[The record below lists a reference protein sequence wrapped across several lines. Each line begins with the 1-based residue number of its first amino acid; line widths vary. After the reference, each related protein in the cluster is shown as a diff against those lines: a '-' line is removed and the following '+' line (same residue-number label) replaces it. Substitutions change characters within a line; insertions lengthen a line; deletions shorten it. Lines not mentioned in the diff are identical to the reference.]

1 MPLESGDALL
11 AKAQKAA
18 SAANSGG
25 FFSFGP
31 KEDKID
37 AAAEAFLNAANAYEN
52 EKAWEKAGR
61 AYVSAAEMKA
71 KVDTSRFEAVTS
83 YASAAKA
90 FRAVDPQLAIQP
102 LEQAIEMCKQDR
114 KRDRIPR
121 YGKQLAELYSEMGDL
136 RNAVRWYKECAELL
150 THDGMTS
157 GARGEL
163 ASAAALEGKMG
174 MYREAADDFLQCA
187 KLSLSGRSGP
197 AMRPLA
203 KKDVFNAAI
212 SILGL
217 VDEPSCRA
225 YFEDNIRS
233 ADPEFANEP
242 QGQLISQL
250 IDAIK
255 QSDEEAFDNAVRAVQ
270 GRLVMID
277 DYQGGILTYVYEKLA
292 AEQEDFS

>member
-1 MPLESGDALL
+1 M
-11 AKAQKAA
+11 
-18 SAANSGG
+18 SAAALKS
-25 FFSFGP
+25 
-31 KEDKID
+31 
-37 AAAEAFLNAANAYEN
+37 
-52 EKAWEKAGR
+52 
-61 AYVSAAEMKA
+61 

-90 FRAVDPQLAIQP
+90 FRAVDPSSAIQP
-102 LEQAIEMCKQDR
+102 YELAIEMCKQDR

-136 RNAVRWYKECAELL
+136 KNAVRWYKECAELL
-150 THDGMTS
+150 THDNMNS

-174 MYREAADDFLQCA
+174 LYREAADDFLQCA

-197 AMRPLA
+197 AMKPLA
-203 KKDVFNAAI
+203 KKDIFNAGI

-217 VDEPSCRA
+217 VDEPSCRT

-233 ADPEFANEP
+233 ADPEFVNEP
-242 QGQLISQL
+242 QGLLIQEL

-255 QSDEEAFDNAVRAVQ
+255 QSDEEKFDGAVRAVQ
-270 GRLVMID
+270 GRVVMID
-277 DYQGGILTYVYEKLA
+277 DYMGSILTHVYEKLA